1 MIYFIKQ
8 VRRNGIKTYYFQKM
22 KAVRP
27 FRRNICS
34 GILTLDNAPEEQIHS
49 QNMIEKIKES
59 TKIPEKKQRKT
70 QSLNNKESL
79 LRRRQKALNGF
90 ENKVFIIEK
99 KA

>member
-22 KAVRP
+22 KTVRP

-49 QNMIEKIKES
+49 QNMIEKLKNLQKS
-59 TKIPEKKQRKT
+59 QRK
-70 QSLNNKESL
+70 NNEKHRVL
-79 LRRRQKALNGF
+79 
-90 ENKVFIIEK
+90 ITK
-99 KA
+99 KAFLEEDKKLLMVLKTKYL

>member
-49 QNMIEKIKES
+49 QNMIEKLKNLQKS
-59 TKIPEKKQRKT
+59 QRK
-70 QSLNNKESL
+70 NNEKHRVL
-79 LRRRQKALNGF
+79 
-90 ENKVFIIEK
+90 ITK
-99 KA
+99 KAFLEEDKKLLMVLKTKYL